1 MNKTKLILLLP
12 VILVAICSL
21 QAKSF
26 PKAMLL
32 SAVMPGAGELYSGNL
47 TRGVIFSSADL
58 MLLYGAFRLGN
69 QINWLEASYIDYAEV
84 NAGVLPDRDNEYYEL
99 LQTYFSSDDYNAD
112 MQLYFRN
119 LGLYSFNDP
128 DYYSAEIALYTISGE
143 DEWHWITREAWKQYK
158 LKRREKQS
166 RVMDRKLV
174 IGALIANRV
183 ISVLDSAF
191 LIRSYNK
198 KHNPKFSVVPDF
210 QTNTAFLNC
219 SLEF

>member
-1 MNKTKLILLLP
+1 MSKTRLLTVLIALM
-12 VILVAICSL
+12 IAFCSL

-32 SAVMPGAGELYSGNL
+32 SAVLPGSGELYAGNL
-47 TRGVIFSSADL
+47 TRGVFFSSADL
-58 MLLYGAFRLGN
+58 MLLYGAVRFSN
-69 QINWLEASYIDYAEV
+69 EISWLEASYKDYAEV
-84 NAGVLPDRDNEYYEL
+84 YAGILPDRDSDYYEL
-99 LQTYFSSDDYNAD
+99 LQTYYSSADYNTD

-119 LGLYSFNDP
+119 LGLYRFNNP
-128 DYYSAEIALYTISGE
+128 DYYSAEIAQYTITGE
-143 DEWHWITREAWKQYK
+143 DEWHWATREAWRQYK

-174 IGALIANRV
+174 VGALIANRV

-191 LIRSYNK
+191 LIKSYNK
-198 KHNPKFSVVPDF
+198 KHNPRFSVVPDF